1 VQRRWTN
8 EAVAR
13 VRCADT
19 RGRASARGCAVCRG
33 RVRDSVRSDVSAPGA
48 RGGRALVRRGGRTAA
63 GAARRPAGCDAEGGA
78 NMKQEQTANQVE
90 SGTKSMKRRKAP
102 HAQDMSSHIAANS
115 LHGEPC
121 CMLMRTPHRPSS
133 SRRCL
138 TVSRQTRM
146 LCAPGEASP
155 PGTHSVRG
163 ARCAR
168 AEGVGRRAAGRLS
181 AYLLLQPAPLV
192 SAVCEGTRVAWVER
206 SRRLCWHRGI
216 RLRRR
221 CGV

>member
-1 VQRRWTN
+1 M
-8 EAVAR
+8 AR

-19 RGRASARGCAVCRG
+19 RGRRRGRASARGCAVCRG
-33 RVRDSVRSDVSAPGA
+33 RVRDSVRSDRDRERCAPPGGGA
-48 RGGRALVRRGGRTAA
+48 AGRAHTRRAE
-63 GAARRPAGCDAEGGA
+63 PAGCDAEGGA

-90 SGTKSMKRRKAP
+90 SGTTSMKRRKAP

>member
-1 VQRRWTN
+1 
-8 EAVAR
+8 
-13 VRCADT
+13 
-19 RGRASARGCAVCRG
+19 
-33 RVRDSVRSDVSAPGA
+33 
-48 RGGRALVRRGGRTAA
+48 
-63 GAARRPAGCDAEGGA
+63 
-78 NMKQEQTANQVE
+78 
-90 SGTKSMKRRKAP
+90 
-102 HAQDMSSHIAANS
+102 
-115 LHGEPC
+115 
-121 CMLMRTPHRPSS
+121 MLMRTPHRP

-206 SRRLCWHRGI
+206 LCWHRGV
-216 RLRRR
+216 RWLRRHGVRGLWRWGACIRIQRSRNSRKRWLRRWLRERERRRARDRNVIAIAQARRPRSGPWQR
-221 CGV
+221 CGCVWRAHRRRVQRGCSGVDGGRPRRAAGQHGARYNHWFRGGARVEGRCW